1 MTKVT
6 TYPINT
12 LEDAKNLIAQLC
24 EVVIE
29 CYDTISQIDN
39 ELENGDVEEATL
51 IIDRFFEA
59 SEQRK
64 NTELH

>member
-1 MTKVT
+1 MTTVT
-6 TYPINT
+6 TDPINT

-29 CYDTISQIDN
+29 CYDTISKIDN

-59 SEQRK
+59 SEQRENVK
-64 NTELH
+64 LH